1 MPGGKTENHL
11 AGMGARFVDLVDL
24 ELTDHCIDGNLSRQ
38 EASEQELAP
47 YFNFA
52 CLDPR
57 RHMEVQFPKYT
68 MARLYDDNMKRAL
81 GKRDDL
87 GKSLSQIY
95 VACYNAAR
103 TNQEVAR

>member
-1 MPGGKTENHL
+1 M
-11 AGMGARFVDLVDL
+11 DLVLADR
-24 ELTDHCIDGNLSRQ
+24 CIDGELSS
-38 EASEQELAP
+38 SEVSVQELAP
-47 YFNFA
+47 YFNFT
-52 CLDPR
+52 CLDPD
-57 RHMEVQFPKYT
+57 RHVEVQFPHYT

-81 GKRDDL
+81 DPQKDL

>member
-1 MPGGKTENHL
+1 
-11 AGMGARFVDLVDL
+11 MGARFVDLVNLVLADR
-24 ELTDHCIDGNLSRQ
+24 CIDGELSSR
-38 EASEQELAP
+38 EVSEQELAP

-52 CLDPR
+52 CLDSG
-57 RHMEVQFPKYT
+57 RHVEVQFPKYT

-81 GKRDDL
+81 DPQNDL